1 MRKKSRGATIL
12 FFKFSL
18 LFTLTTLFIYRWEIK
33 IPRLYVM
40 KKEYKRKYREL
51 SPRTREKISRAMK
64 GKKKSNLTK
73 ERIRQSMKNYW
84 LSVESK
90 NNDVKPLI
98 ENEQ

>member
-1 MRKKSRGATIL
+1 
-12 FFKFSL
+12 
-18 LFTLTTLFIYRWEIK
+18 
-33 IPRLYVM
+33 M

-51 SPRTREKISRAMK
+51 SARTREKISRAMK

-90 NNDVKPLI
+90 NNDVKTLT
-98 ENEQ
+98 EDVQ

>member
-1 MRKKSRGATIL
+1 
-12 FFKFSL
+12 
-18 LFTLTTLFIYRWEIK
+18 
-33 IPRLYVM
+33 M

-51 SPRTREKISRAMK
+51 SARTREKISRAMK

>member
-1 MRKKSRGATIL
+1 MRKKSRGYNHT

-18 LFTLTTLFIYRWEIK
+18 LFTLTALFTYRWEIK
-33 IPRLYVM
+33 IPILDVM

-64 GKKKSNLTK
+64 GKKRSDKTK
-73 ERIRQSMKNYW
+73 MLISQSMKNYW

>member
-1 MRKKSRGATIL
+1 
-12 FFKFSL
+12 
-18 LFTLTTLFIYRWEIK
+18 
-33 IPRLYVM
+33 M

-51 SPRTREKISRAMK
+51 NARTREKISRAMK

-90 NNDVKPLI
+90 NNDVKPLT
-98 ENEQ
+98 EDVQ

>member
-1 MRKKSRGATIL
+1 
-12 FFKFSL
+12 
-18 LFTLTTLFIYRWEIK
+18 
-33 IPRLYVM
+33 M

-51 SPRTREKISRAMK
+51 SPKTREKISRAMK
-64 GKKKSNLTK
+64 GKKRSDKTK
-73 ERIRQSMKNYW
+73 MLISKSMKNYW

>member
-12 FFKFSL
+12 FSNFLYFL
-18 LFTLTTLFIYRWEIK
+18 LQLYYLLYRWEIK
-33 IPRLYVM
+33 IPILDVM
-40 KKEYKRKYREL
+40 KKDYKRKYREL
-51 SPRTREKISRAMK
+51 STRTREKISRAMK
-64 GKKKSNLTK
+64 GKKRSDKTK
-73 ERIRQSMKNYW
+73 MLISQSMKNYW

>member
-1 MRKKSRGATIL
+1 
-12 FFKFSL
+12 
-18 LFTLTTLFIYRWEIK
+18 
-33 IPRLYVM
+33 M

-51 SPRTREKISRAMK
+51 SARTREKISRAMK

-90 NNDVKPLI
+90 NNDVKPLT
-98 ENEQ
+98 EDVQ

>member
-1 MRKKSRGATIL
+1 
-12 FFKFSL
+12 
-18 LFTLTTLFIYRWEIK
+18 
-33 IPRLYVM
+33 M

-51 SPRTREKISRAMK
+51 STRTREKISRAMK
-64 GKKKSNLTK
+64 GKKRSDKTK
-73 ERIRQSMKNYW
+73 MLISQSMKNYW